1 MKILFS
7 VAHYLPGA
15 AARSDVYRHEFE
27 SDFVPRVGD
36 VLLLPDASQRPVEA
50 VIIRWD
56 LSGAVVWIRFDGD
69 QPSWNAFVKDFPQY
83 VHMDPELV
91 IHDPYAG
98 LKPVQQKNDPV
109 P

>member
-1 MKILFS
+1 VKILFS

-15 AARSDVYRHEFE
+15 GARSDVYRHEFE

-36 VLLLPDASQRPVEA
+36 VLLLPDASHRPVEA

-56 LSGAVVWIRFDGD
+56 LSDAVVWIRFEGD
-69 QPSWNAFVKDFPQY
+69 QPSWTAFVDGFPQF
-83 VHMDPELV
+83 VHMDPELL
-91 IHDPYAG
+91 HDPYAG
-98 LKPVQQKNDPV
+98 VKPVQQKNDPV